1 MDINQLKDKTR
12 EYAFG
17 YIYGRKLLNEN
28 KSINVI
34 ENIISEA
41 KEKNNEIASGLEDG
55 VYSVLTENV
64 ENYTNVNE
72 VADPVIKKMLVE
84 YEHHSEVNP
93 WMQLQFINSNLPHN
107 DELVKKAEEIYRA
120 LEDGKIDE
128 PTAKQRLGNIV
139 MLVQNKLWGDNPQQE
154 EHTEN
159 INEDNFDNE
168 DFEEY
173 AECSWC
179 GEEYPMSELHREK
192 DLGLLCNQCIRA
204 IESREGD
211 LDFIDD
217 YE

>member
-84 YEHHSEVNP
+84 YEHRSEVNP

-154 EHTEN
+154 EHTEKT
-159 INEDNFDNE
+159 EV
-168 DFEEY
+168 
-173 AECSWC
+173 
-179 GEEYPMSELHREK
+179 
-192 DLGLLCNQCIRA
+192 
-204 IESREGD
+204 
-211 LDFIDD
+211 
-217 YE
+217 